1 MPRVTAPDGLTIAV
15 HELGGA
21 GPTLVLDHATG
32 FHGRVWAPL
41 AAALGDR
48 HRCLALDHRA
58 HGDSASPPPGTLT
71 WDDLASDTAAVVDEV
86 GPERPFALGHSM
98 GGACLLVTEARR
110 PGTYA
115 AIAVFEPIIFP
126 PEPDDAEHPSPLV
139 EGARRRR
146 PDFASFEEAEE
157 NYARKPPLDALRADA
172 LRAYV
177 RHGLRRS
184 DARGGGGVTLKCRPA
199 DEARVFESARE
210 QTWWQLLP
218 AVRCPVLVM
227 HGTTAAATSAGG
239 VATYAGQVAERLP
252 AGERVGFE
260 DLGHLGPLEQPERVA
275 EAVATFFA
283 RHPPAPAPEGGRG

>member
-1 MPRVTAPDGLTIAV
+1 MPSVTAPDGLAIAV
-15 HELGGA
+15 HELGGV
-21 GPTLVLDHATG
+21 GPTLLLDHATG

-41 AAALGDR
+41 AGALADR
-48 HRCLALDHRA
+48 YRCLALDHRA

-71 WDDLASDTAAVVDEV
+71 WDDLASDTATVVDQV

-115 AIAVFEPIIFP
+115 AIAVYEPIIFP
-126 PEPDDAEHPSPLV
+126 PERDDGERPSPLV

-146 PDFASFEEAEE
+146 PDFASFEDAEQ

-177 RHGLRRS
+177 RHGLRAT
-184 DARGGGGVTLKCRPA
+184 DGRGGGGVTLKCRPA
-199 DEARVFESARE
+199 DEARVFESARD
-210 QTWWQLLP
+210 QTWWDVLP

-227 HGTTAAATSAGG
+227 HGTTATPTGIEG
-239 VATYAGQVAERLP
+239 VARHGAPLAEHLP
-252 AGERVGFE
+252 AGERLGFE

-283 RHPPAPAPEGGRG
+283 RQPPAPEVARA